1 MDVKVKNRRVKSV
14 SRNLPLEHRRGAP
27 GSQSRAHG
35 NVLLAFGANSD
46 GPWGA
51 PAETFARA
59 LAELERH
66 GVRLTS
72 VSPLYETVAVGQ
84 TRQAPYLNGVAL
96 VTTSLPAPAL
106 LRLMKQIEARA
117 GRRGGR
123 PWGSR
128 TLDLDIIDYK
138 GLISNWRLRRREW
151 RQTGAR
157 PLMLPHPMAHERPF
171 VLKPLLDVAPNWR
184 HPTLQRSARELWRG
198 VASRREG
205 RVLRRLP

>member
-1 MDVKVKNRRVKSV
+1 MDVKVRNRRVKSV
-14 SRNLPLEHRRGAP
+14 SRNLPLEHRQGAS
-27 GSQSRAHG
+27 GSQLRAHG

-46 GPWGA
+46 GPWGT

-72 VSPLYETVAVGQ
+72 VSPLYETEAVGQ

-138 GLISNWRLRRREW
+138 GRISNWRPHRREW

-171 VLKPLLDVAPNWR
+171 VLKPLLEIAPNWR
-184 HPTLQRSARELWRG
+184 HPTLQRSARELWRD

>member
-1 MDVKVKNRRVKSV
+1 MDAKVKNRRVKIV

-51 PAETFARA
+51 PAETFVRA

-72 VSPLYETVAVGQ
+72 VSPLYETEAVGQ

-106 LRLMKQIEARA
+106 LRRMKQIEARA

-138 GLISNWRLRRREW
+138 GRISNWHPRRRAW

-157 PLMLPHPMAHERPF
+157 PLMLPHPRAHERPF
-171 VLKPLLDVAPNWR
+171 VLKPLLDIAPNWR
-184 HPTLQRSARELWRG
+184 HPTLQRSVRELWRG

>member
-1 MDVKVKNRRVKSV
+1 MDVKVKNRRVESV
-14 SRNLPLEHRRGAP
+14 SRNLPLKHGQGAP
-27 GSQSRAHG
+27 DSQSRAHG

-59 LAELERH
+59 LAELEHH
-66 GVRLTS
+66 GIRLTS

-96 VTTSLPAPAL
+96 VATSLPAPAL

-138 GLISNWRLRRREW
+138 GLISNWRPNKRAW
-151 RQTGAR
+151 RQIGAR
-157 PLMLPHPMAHERPF
+157 PLLLPHPLAHERPF

-184 HPTLQRSARELWRG
+184 HPALRRSARELWRG

-205 RVLRRLP
+205 CILRRLP